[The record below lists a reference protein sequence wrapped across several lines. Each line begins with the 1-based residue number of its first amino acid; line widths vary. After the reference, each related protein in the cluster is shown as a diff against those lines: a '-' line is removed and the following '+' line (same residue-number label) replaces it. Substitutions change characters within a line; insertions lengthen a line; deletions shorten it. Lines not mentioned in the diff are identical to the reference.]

1 VTNVRPV
8 AAHVQRDGDHP
19 VGEGAALQG
28 SRRPRRNLSWAFDR
42 STSALSGPRSSVAV
56 GLIPISVTRQSL
68 AAGLGGARVL
78 LFRSV
83 CTEVGVAWPVRQQ
96 IWLFRRAHRVG
107 RASGP
112 MVPRES
118 GTTALPV
125 GAPGGGGMEVQRRS
139 SERRRGEEAGHE
151 RDAGRK
157 GGPGHR
163 WRIRDRPRQCFGAW
177 AGRQLPSTSSR
188 HRAGQSVSPTASPST
203 PTASPSTPSSAS
215 Q

>member
-1 VTNVRPV
+1 MAPVTNVRPV

-19 VGEGAALQG
+19 VGEGAACRVRGDRVAPSVGHSIAAQVRSAGPGRRLPSAS
-28 SRRPRRNLSWAFDR
+28 SRSLSRANPSPPRLGCTRPTLP
-42 STSALSGPRSSVAV
+42 L
-56 GLIPISVTRQSL
+56 GLH
-68 AAGLGGARVL
+68 GG
-78 LFRSV
+78 
-83 CTEVGVAWPVRQQ
+83 GVAWPVRQL
-96 IWLFRRAHRVG
+96 IRLFRRAHRVG

-139 SERRRGEEAGHE
+139 WERRREEEAGHE

-163 WRIRDRPRQCFGAW
+163 WRIRDRPRQCFGAC
-177 AGRQLPSTSSR
+177 ARRQLPSTSSP
-188 HRAGQSVSPTASPST
+188 HRAGQSVP